1 MDALRTVTVRD
12 ETADGR
18 AAHEWR
24 LDVQTERLTV
34 RELIRDRIRREADE
48 YNTHRPHTWRGLVQ
62 PLVEPRHQGISAPPR
77 EFRPVDWNRQ
87 FELACEAFLVG
98 RLLILIGDA
107 QADSLDEEFDVR
119 ANTAVT
125 FLRLTPLVGG

>member
-1 MDALRTVTVRD
+1 MVAIRTLTVRD

-24 LDVQTERLTV
+24 LDVVTERLTV
-34 RELIRDRIRREADE
+34 RDLIRDRIRREAEE
-48 YNTHRPHTWRGLVQ
+48 YNTRRPHTWRGLVQ
-62 PLVEPRHQGISAPPR
+62 PLVEPRHHGVGAAPR
-77 EFRPVDWNRQ
+77 EFRPVDWSRQ
-87 FELACEAFLVG
+87 FELACEAFVVG

-107 QADSLDEEFDVR
+107 QADSLDEEFDAR